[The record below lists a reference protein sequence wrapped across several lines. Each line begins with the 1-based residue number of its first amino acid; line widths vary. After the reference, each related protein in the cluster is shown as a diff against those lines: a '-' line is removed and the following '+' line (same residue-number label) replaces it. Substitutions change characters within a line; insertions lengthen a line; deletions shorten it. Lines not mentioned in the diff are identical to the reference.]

1 MPKFPFLSP
10 YVMLAVSSAL
20 FLSSCTQN
28 NSTLDTQLSVA
39 QIEQLM
45 PNHVKNASSWA
56 KDIADIMQD
65 FDIERNLDNVCAVI
79 AVVDQESNFVADP
92 VVAGLGEKSLKEI
105 DSRLEE
111 KLGTK
116 LAGIFRNVLKT
127 KPTIDDNFA
136 NRIKKVKTERELD
149 ELYREIFNYFSQQYK
164 VNALTD
170 VAKIVGGD
178 ISERLNPITT
188 LGSMQVHIDYAKA
201 NKRSAVSNEDLRRDL
216 YSQYGGLYYG
226 IQRLMTYPTQYDN
239 PIYRFADYNSG
250 IYSSRNASF
259 QKMLAELSGEKLSLD
274 GDLLL
279 YDKGG
284 DVRSDKSQTEKVLLS
299 LFKQKSINYTD
310 RQIRFDLKR
319 EKTDKFENTE
329 TYKTIVRLYQEKT
342 KKIAPYAIMPE
353 VVITGPKLSKDYN
366 TNWYATNVDR
376 RYKTC
381 LAKQKNKKEK

>member
-1 MPKFPFLSP
+1 MRQRAFKKQFLYSL
-10 YVMLAVSSAL
+10 VLSCGL
-20 FLSSCTQN
+20 FLSACGQN
-28 NSTLDTQLSVA
+28 VSIDDKNLSVA
-39 QIEQLM
+39 EIEKLM
-45 PNHVKNASSWA
+45 PNHVKNPSSWA
-56 KDIADIMQD
+56 KDIADIMQGFEITRD
-65 FDIERNLDNVCAVI
+65 ASNVCSVI
-79 AVVDQESNFVADP
+79 AVIDQESNFVADP
-92 VVAGLGEKSLKEI
+92 VVAGLGAKSLQEI
-105 DSRLEE
+105 DARLEDR
-111 KLGTK
+111 LGQK

-127 KPTIDDNFA
+127 KPTVEDNFA
-136 NRIKKVKTERELD
+136 SRIQKVKTERELD

-188 LGSMQVHIDYAKA
+188 LGSMQVHIDFAK
-201 NKRSAVSNEDLRRDL
+201 NNRRSAMSNEDLRRDL

-259 QKMLAELSGEKLSLD
+259 QKMLSLLSNQKVSLD

-284 DVRSDKSQTEKVLLS
+284 DVRSDKSQTEKVLLA
-299 LFKQKSINYTD
+299 LFKEKGIALTD

-319 EKTDKFENTE
+319 EKTEKFENTE
-329 TYKTIVRLYQEKT
+329 TYKHIVRLYQEKT
-342 KKIAPYAIMPE
+342 KKVAPYAIMPE

-366 TNWYATNVDR
+366 TNWYATNVER
-376 RYKTC
+376 RYNAC
-381 LAKQKNKKEK
+381 MAKKKK